1 MTKIRKKR
9 RWLRVIIML
18 AVLVAA
24 AWGTV
29 LFLIVR
35 AEKLPRPLVKADAI
49 IVLGARVQPSGELST
64 QLEYRTLKALELYEA
79 GLGDYIIPTGAQGR
93 DEPQTEASAMA
104 DYLIGR
110 GVPEER
116 ILLEDQ
122 SYNTIEN
129 LRGAQALMA
138 ERDLT
143 TAIIVT
149 SDYHVQRSLWN
160 ARDIGLDAQ
169 GAGAQASNFPALLW
183 ASRLRETVAWA
194 KYLIVDRIF
203 S

>member
-1 MTKIRKKR
+1 MTKIKKKR
-9 RWLRVIIML
+9 RWLKVIITL
-18 AVLVAA
+18 AALAA
-24 AWGTV
+24 LAWGGV

-35 AEKLPRPLVKADAI
+35 AEKLPRPLARADAI
-49 IVLGARVQPSGELST
+49 IVLGARVQPTGELST
-64 QLEYRTLKALELYEA
+64 QLEYRTLKALELFEA
-79 GLGDYIIPTGAQGR
+79 GLADYIIPTGAQGH
-93 DEPQTEASAMA
+93 DEPQSEASAMA
-104 DYLIGR
+104 DFLTGR
-110 GVPEER
+110 GVPKER

-129 LRGAQALMA
+129 LLNAQSLMA

-194 KYLIVDRIF
+194 KYFVIDRIF